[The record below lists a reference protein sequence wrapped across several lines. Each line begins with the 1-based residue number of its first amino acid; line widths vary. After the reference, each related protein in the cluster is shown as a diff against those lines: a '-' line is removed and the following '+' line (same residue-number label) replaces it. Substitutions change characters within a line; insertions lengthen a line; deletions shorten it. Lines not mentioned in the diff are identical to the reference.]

1 MLSYTQQIKK
11 VAKLITEI
19 ENETED
25 LALDIKV
32 KDIREHDIQAKLDEI
47 VQQAHDN
54 DLRLKV
60 LRKLLA
66 VMLASEKGFSYS
78 FWELENYIN
87 SKEFVEIGDDNI
99 DHLEER
105 IWNKREENWNKMV
118 AESRGKIHV

>member
-11 VAKLITEI
+11 VTKLITEI

-47 VQQAHDN
+47 AQQAHDN

-87 SKEFVEIGDDNI
+87 SKEFVEIGDDDI

-118 AESRGKIHV
+118 AESRGKMHV

>member
-19 ENETED
+19 EHETED

-47 VQQAHDN
+47 AQQAHDN

-118 AESRGKIHV
+118 AESRGKMHV